1 MLLESGTPVIGTP
14 ITPGGPE
21 GPATDP
27 RVRGSDPAPVAP
39 AMSKATGTPKV
50 KAMPKMPAGRFM
62 QIYLRIIP
70 EIFLHQNLLRCKT
83 MIHTCTTM
91 GSLKHIDRNA

>member
-27 RVRGSDPAPVAP
+27 RVRGSDPAPVEPEVAP

-50 KAMPKMPAGRFM
+50 KAMPKMPA
-62 QIYLRIIP
+62 LTP
-70 EIFLHQNLLRCKT
+70 EQAGLCKYT
-83 MIHTCTTM
+83 
-91 GSLKHIDRNA
+91 

>member
-27 RVRGSDPAPVAP
+27 RVRGSDPVPVEPGVAP

-50 KAMPKMPAGRFM
+50 KAMPKMPA
-62 QIYLRIIP
+62 LTP
-70 EIFLHQNLLRCKT
+70 EQAGLCKYT
-83 MIHTCTTM
+83 
-91 GSLKHIDRNA
+91 